1 MEVARSTV
9 CVCRCDGASHIA
21 HESVL
26 FWKASPILNPISWV
40 VAMYVCYIACH
51 GMAFTCMRL
60 CDFHDPCQTNV
71 VCGTLISSTACAT
84 ALILFVRCSQSFVF
98 AFHPLP
104 RLQPLF
110 HTPPPHLP
118 RTLPRSLG
126 LSLALYRSLPLA
138 SSLFFCHRGKGEI
151 KANRL

>member
-110 HTPPPHLP
+110 HTPPPPSTHSA
-118 RTLPRSLG
+118 SLTRAFSRP
-126 LSLALYRSLPLA
+126 LSLSTSCKFPFFLP
-138 SSLFFCHRGKGEI
+138 SRERR
-151 KANRL
+151 N